1 MKVITLLN
9 TLRHEADYYTTR
21 GDNAKTLL
29 VKMTKKYLPRKL
41 PYAQGC
47 GVVVGTGGQL
57 VINVPYKL
65 PEGWLYMVALINTEV
80 VLDNHYV
87 YKISVQ
93 WANSQG
99 SCEFNNTPFDPR
111 DLAHIWV
118 DVVRD
123 MTAALYKDVSGKDK
137 AYEVHI
143 T

>member
-9 TLRHEADYYTTR
+9 TLRHEANYYTAR
-21 GDNAKTLL
+21 GNNAKTLL
-29 VKMTKKYLPRKL
+29 VKMTKKYLPHKL
-41 PYAQGC
+41 PYGQGC
-47 GVVVGTGGQL
+47 EVIVGIKGQL
-57 VINVPYKL
+57 VIRVPYKL
-65 PEGWLYMVALINTEV
+65 PEGWLYMEVLVNTEILV
-80 VLDNHYV
+80 DKHYMH
-87 YKISVQ
+87 KISVQ

-123 MTAALYKDVSGKDK
+123 MTAALYKDVAEKDK